1 MISNFAIVY
10 PLVSKSM
17 APQRIFHGKNVE
29 FWLKT
34 PKKAFFLPYSDRK
47 FFTKK
52 TYSEWTKRVTQIK
65 VKEFSDLTA
74 SIKQVTKDHMEM
86 HADATH
92 SMKAAANNAG
102 SVNKLYKSGN
112 KSFLIKAGLAL
123 IVFPEP
129 IVSDLLG
136 TSLLA
141 AGAIQQGIKH
151 QSIYLDDLPKAF
163 KSAMRDLKK
172 SKDLF

>member
-1 MISNFAIVY
+1 LTYF
-10 PLVSKSM
+10 
-17 APQRIFHGKNVE
+17 
-29 FWLKT
+29 
-34 PKKAFFLPYSDRK
+34 DRK
-47 FFTKK
+47 FLTKK
-52 TYSEWTKRVTQIK
+52 TYSEWTKRVTQMK
-65 VKEFSDLTA
+65 AKEFSDLTA

-86 HADATH
+86 HANATH
-92 SMKAAANNAG
+92 LVKATTNNAS

-129 IVSDLLG
+129 IVSDVLG

-141 AGAIQQGIKH
+141 AGAIQQGIRN

-172 SKDLF
+172 SKDLFLLP

>member
-1 MISNFAIVY
+1 MSN
-10 PLVSKSM
+10 KS
-17 APQRIFHGKNVE
+17 AK

-34 PKKAFFLPYSDRK
+34 LKEALILTYSDRK

-52 TYSEWTKRVTQIK
+52 TYSEWTKRMTQMNA
-65 VKEFSDLTA
+65 KEFSDLTA

-92 SMKAAANNAG
+92 LVKAATNNAS

-129 IVSDLLG
+129 IVSDVLG

-141 AGAIQQGIKH
+141 AGAIQQGIRN

-172 SKDLF
+172 SKDLFLLP